1 MRKRIYLAIIFSPLV
16 LSHAA
21 CRGGGSSTPPATTPP
36 IDALR
41 TTSAPTPETIAVEA
55 LGQRLWPGTDIGDYA
70 PMAAGEQRELAAA
83 AWQLWRCA
91 APTTAT
97 TAAAS
102 APTAAE
108 LVPARYV
115 VTGPDEPVTLDG
127 LVGAV
132 PGARGRGVY
141 LARCDSPSPRIL
153 LQAPHPYFDQ
163 LTEQI
168 ALRWLVEA
176 AAAQAPRALFAGS
189 VHRYWSADGS
199 RPVRD
204 DSPADVS
211 HNEAHEMTI
220 ATAAIAAHQPG
231 LIVVQLHGFGAEP
244 SDLDLVISSGT
255 STPSPKV
262 IALAAALRGFGYRV
276 GVYPLD
282 TPLLGATTNAQRR
295 AVAPHGAAFVHLE
308 LARGVRQAL
317 AIDAGA
323 RALVWQAI
331 VDAVTTN

>member
-1 MRKRIYLAIIFSPLV
+1 MRNRVYLAIMLSPLV
-16 LSHAA
+16 VSNVA
-21 CRGGGSSTPPATTPP
+21 CRNGGSSSPPSTATPPDSPRTTP
-36 IDALR
+36 
-41 TTSAPTPETIAVEA
+41 APAPETIAVDA
-55 LGQRLWPGTDIGDYA
+55 LGERLWPGPDVGDYA
-70 PMAAGEQRELAAA
+70 PMAASEKRELAAA
-83 AWQLWRCA
+83 AWHLWRCA
-91 APTTAT
+91 APASAATAL
-97 TAAAS
+97 

-108 LVPARYV
+108 LAPARYV
-115 VTGPDEPVTLDG
+115 VTGTGQPVALDG
-127 LVGAV
+127 LVGVA

-141 LARCDSPSPRIL
+141 LARCDSAMPRIL

-176 AAAQAPRALFAGS
+176 SAPEAPRALFAGS
-189 VHRYWSADGS
+189 VHRYWSADGT
-199 RPVRD
+199 RPVRE

-211 HNEAHEMTI
+211 HNEAHEMTV
-220 ATAAIAAHQPG
+220 ATAAIAALQPG
-231 LIVVQLHGFGAEP
+231 LIVVQVHGFGTEP
-244 SDLDLVISSGT
+244 SELDMVISSGS
-255 STPSPKV
+255 STPSAKV
-262 IALAAALRGFGYRV
+262 VALAAALRVYGYRV

-282 TPLLGATTNAQRR
+282 TPLLGATSNAQRR

-331 VDAVTTN
+331 VAAVSTN

>member
-1 MRKRIYLAIIFSPLV
+1 MRNRFYLAIMLSPLV
-16 LSHAA
+16 LSCAA
-21 CRGGGSSTPPATTPP
+21 CRGGGSSTPPSTTMPP
-36 IDALR
+36 DSLR
-41 TTSAPTPETIAVEA
+41 TTPAPAPEAIAVET
-55 LGQRLWPGTDIGDYA
+55 LGERLWPGADIGDYA
-70 PMAAGEQRELAAA
+70 PMTAAEKRELAAA
-83 AWQLWRCA
+83 AWHLWRCA
-91 APTTAT
+91 APTSAAI
-97 TAAAS
+97 AAAP
-102 APTAAE
+102 AAAE
-108 LVPARYV
+108 LAPARYV
-115 VTGPDEPVTLDG
+115 VSGPGEAVALDG
-127 LVGAV
+127 LVGVV
-132 PGARGRGVY
+132 PGARGRGIY

-176 AAAQAPRALFAGS
+176 PAPQAPRALFAGS
-189 VHRYWSADGS
+189 VHRYWSADGT
-199 RPVRD
+199 RPARD

-211 HNEAHEMTI
+211 HNEAHELTA

-244 SDLDLVISSGT
+244 AELDMVISSGT

-262 IALAAALRGFGYRV
+262 IALAAALRVYGYRV

-331 VDAVTTN
+331 VAAVTTN